1 MNKPFSFAVGHSAP
15 QIEAHEKVTGT
26 AHYIADLYHPNM
38 LHGALLP
45 LNILRLVELC
55 RLKAAPHPGVRQLA
69 QTEA

>member
-1 MNKPFSFAVGHSAP
+1 MHGRALRQSAP

-45 LNILRLVELC
+45 LNVLRLVEQ
-55 RLKAAPHPGVRQLA
+55 RRQVVKARALVPRD
-69 QTEA
+69 